1 NPNHDQRVIVPHTL
15 VHTGSRWHVRA
26 YCEKNRSFRDFVL
39 SRFIEVPEV
48 VTEADITPDQD
59 IAWNT
64 WVDIIIRPDSRM
76 KKEQRQ
82 VVEREYGM
90 TDGALKVTTRGP
102 LVQYYLDLM
111 QIDTQVIKVNPNS
124 QQIVVENF

>member
-1 NPNHDQRVIVPHTL
+1 MAGGT
-15 VHTGSRWHVRA
+15 
-26 YCEKNRSFRDFVL
+26 
-39 SRFIEVPEV
+39 
-48 VTEADITPDQD
+48 
-59 IAWNT
+59 
-64 WVDIIIRPDSRM
+64 DSASIGTRM

-90 TDGALKVTTRGP
+90 TDGALKVITRGP

-124 QQIVVENF
+124 QQIVVENFDSLQRWLF